1 MRASPVAQQVK
12 NLPAMQK
19 MQETWIQSLGQ
30 EDSLDKEMASHS
42 RILACRMPWRATVH
56 EVTKSWTRL
65 KWLSTHAPKSS
76 TRKFYFPQSKMRKHK
91 NEVKQSKK
99 PWKIIKSFS
108 PTCITFLKTESTIWK
123 QQTTFIPRT
132 SLIMSQLNFYWLDQ
146 RIKALL
152 FLSHKF

>member
-12 NLPAMQK
+12 NPPAMQK

-65 KWLSTHAPKSS
+65 K
-76 TRKFYFPQSKMRKHK
+76 
-91 NEVKQSKK
+91 
-99 PWKIIKSFS
+99 
-108 PTCITFLKTESTIWK
+108 
-123 QQTTFIPRT
+123 
-132 SLIMSQLNFYWLDQ
+132 
-146 RIKALL
+146 
-152 FLSHKF
+152 